1 MDVGIAGKRALVMA
15 SSSGLGLA
23 CAIALAREGAQ
34 VTLNSRNEERLAVA
48 RRTLFE
54 QTAQHCAAVVA
65 DITTDAGREVVIQ
78 AVPAV
83 DILITNNAG
92 PPPGDLTKWDR
103 DAWISAF
110 DHNMI
115 PQALFIRYYVPGMR
129 ERRFGRIVNITSAM
143 VKSPR
148 PHMALSSAAR
158 TALTAFSKA
167 LSLEVAKDNVTL
179 NNLLPERIDTPRQRF
194 MAERMMSEKS
204 ISLEEARRRIADT
217 VAARRMGEPSEFAD
231 ACVYLCAAQSG
242 FVSGQNLQI
251 DGGSY
256 PGLL

>member
-1 MDVGIAGKRALVMA
+1 MDLGIAGKKALVMA

-23 CAIALAREGAQ
+23 CAIALAREGVQ
-34 VTLNSRNEERLAVA
+34 VTLNSRNEERLAA
-48 RRTLFE
+48 ANRTLFE
-54 QTAQHCAAVVA
+54 QTAQQCVSVVA
-65 DITTDAGREVVIQ
+65 DITTTAGREVVLR

-92 PPPGDLTKWDR
+92 PPPGDLTQWDR
-103 DAWISAF
+103 DAWIGAF

-115 PQALFIRYYVPGMR
+115 PQALFIRHYVPGMR

-167 LSLEVAKDNVTL
+167 LSLEVAKDNVTI

-194 MAERMMSEKS
+194 MAERMMAEKS

-217 VAARRMGEPSEFAD
+217 VAAQRMGEPSEFAD
-231 ACVYLCAAQSG
+231 ACVYLCAAQTG

>member
-1 MDVGIAGKRALVMA
+1 MDLGIEGKKALVMA

-23 CAIALAREGAQ
+23 CAIALAREGVL
-34 VTLNSRNEERLAVA
+34 VTLNGRNEERLAA
-48 RRTLFE
+48 ASRTLFE
-54 QTAQHCAAVVA
+54 QTKQRCASVVA
-65 DITTDAGREVVIQ
+65 DITTHGGREAVFR

-83 DILITNNAG
+83 DILVTNNAG
-92 PPPGDLTKWDR
+92 PAPGRFEEWDR

-115 PQALFIRYYVPGMR
+115 PQALFIRHYVPGMR
-129 ERRFGRIVNITSAM
+129 EQRFGRIVNITSAM

-167 LSLEVAKDNVTL
+167 LALEVAKDNVTL

-194 MAERMMSEKS
+194 MAERMMAAES
-204 ISLEEARRRIADT
+204 ISLDEARKRIANT

-256 PGLL
+256 PGLI